1 MATLGMDLT
10 LPTEYDLTVD
20 YLEQMPDAMIQK
32 ILSSLSFQARWKLGA
47 VSKAW
52 RSQRDRLLPKLA
64 LIRSH
69 WKNKLKQPVIMNE
82 DSYGV
87 TSYYYL
93 MRGNAR
99 DHSGAGVHPL
109 FNPSAQA
116 ALFHARQ
123 AASGMGEDIP
133 DQATEG
139 DLEGLLDEMKGN
151 INQPEHAGIT
161 WGDVYQRGTAQST
174 GDFGPVITMA
184 DRGRDP
190 FGVRRY
196 VSPKHRP
203 SGARVQ
209 LAAGGPLVP
218 TGTRLQFMDYSG
230 HGGDPRQK
238 IRYSDDG
245 YLN

>member
-1 MATLGMDLT
+1 MDLQ
-10 LPTEYDLTVD
+10 LPTEYDLTVNH
-20 YLEQMPDAMIQK
+20 LERMPDVVIQMI
-32 ILSSLSFQARWKLGA
+32 LNSLSFPERWKLGA
-47 VSKAW
+47 ASKSW

-82 DSYGV
+82 DGYGV

-93 MRGNAR
+93 MRSNAR
-99 DHSGAGVHPL
+99 DPLSAGVHPL
-109 FNPSAQA
+109 FDPSAQA

-123 AASGMGEDIP
+123 AARGMGEDIP
-133 DQATEG
+133 EQATGG
-139 DLEGLLDEMKGN
+139 DLEELLDEIKGN
-151 INQPEHAGIT
+151 LNQPEHAGIT
-161 WGDVYQRGTAQST
+161 WGDVYQRGTAQTT

-190 FGVRRY
+190 FGVRKY

-203 SGARVQ
+203 GGARVQ
-209 LAAGGPLVP
+209 LIAGGPLVP
-218 TGTRLQFMDYSG
+218 TGTRVPFMNYSG
-230 HGGDPRQK
+230 HGGDPRRK
-238 IRYSDDG
+238 IRFGDDG